1 MLGHCILAVVTV
13 PHVWLKLQV
22 QHRALWGGLQ
32 SWRPRERSVDFAVV
46 QLNCMLLRQ
55 DRHTVATEVGPQRHP
70 MTELC
75 AYVQFCCNLIFKFTV
90 AKWYHVMLWCHRLH
104 HHHLH
109 RLFVHWDSYNEQWI
123 IWQYNMTER
132 HIKVLWQLPKLCVKL
147 VSIGATLQPKVLVN
161 RFHRLIRD
169 LRLGGWQLWP
179 SELQLEAFWDKG
191 PRARWS
197 YWGGAAHQA
206 PSPPAVE
213 CVKHCKL
220 SQWGPG
226 RTSGTGWFFMQY
238 LAGDG
243 HCWRQFSLFQLLVY
257 LWNIT

>member
-197 YWGGAAHQA
+197 YWGWQLWPSELQLGAQMASNGVLRQRA
-206 PSPPAVE
+206 ESKVKLLGSGSASSPVP
-213 CVKHCKL
+213 
-220 SQWGPG
+220 
-226 RTSGTGWFFMQY
+226 TSSGVCEA
-238 LAGDG
+238 L
-243 HCWRQFSLFQLLVY
+243 
-257 LWNIT
+257 